1 MNTSFSRR
9 SMFAAA
15 SATILFAAGCSAPAP
30 SPAES
35 AAPAETAAPGQQLI
49 AGLGFEGRSAK
60 DIITELDAQPVAE
73 RPTRL
78 LASIRPHELVL
89 LDAAQREAAVPMPAD
104 EFYVAVAPYVGQ
116 THECHFHSLT
126 TCLGELQNQD
136 VHVTVTN
143 DKTGEVLIQ
152 DTVRT
157 YDNGFL
163 GLWLPRG
170 IDATLSLARDGKS
183 ATQALSTKSDD
194 DATCV
199 TTAKLT

>member
-1 MNTSFSRR
+1 
-9 SMFAAA
+9 MFAAA
-15 SATILFAAGCSAPAP
+15 CATILFAAGCSAPAP
-30 SPAES
+30 
-35 AAPAETAAPGQQLI
+35 AETSVNDQQLI
-49 AGLGFEGRSAK
+49 ADLGFEGRSAK
-60 DIITELDAQPVAE
+60 DIITELDALPVAE

-78 LASIRPHELVL
+78 MASIRPNELVL
-89 LDAAQREAAVPMPAD
+89 ADAAKREAAVPMPAD
-104 EFYVAVAPYVGQ
+104 EFYVSVAPYVGQ

-136 VHVTVTN
+136 VDVTVTN

-152 DTVRT
+152 DRART

-170 IDATLSLARDGKS
+170 IDATLALSHDGMS
-183 ATQALSTKSDD
+183 ATQALSTKSND

-199 TTAKLT
+199 TTARLT